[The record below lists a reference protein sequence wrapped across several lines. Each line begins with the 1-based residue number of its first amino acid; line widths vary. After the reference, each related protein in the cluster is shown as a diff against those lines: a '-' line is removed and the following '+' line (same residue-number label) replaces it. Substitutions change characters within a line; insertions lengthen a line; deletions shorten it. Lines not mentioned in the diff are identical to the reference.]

1 MSENKPS
8 KASWTC
14 RFLHILSDWVINKP
28 RTIVIPQI
36 LLCVVSI
43 FYTVT
48 ELDFSTERND
58 LVGSDKKYHQIFLK
72 LLEEFPQEDDLVT
85 LVESGNQEKN
95 RQFVERLAARLQSDP
110 KHFTNVFWKGD
121 LKSLGP
127 KSLLFLDL
135 ETLQSFRDS
144 IQTYLPVLQ
153 FFSETESLN
162 DLFKRINRR
171 FAEAGK
177 ANQGSNSTPTNTD
190 LSEGI
195 PDSSEDSTNLLGALP
210 SLHTIIRLANDA
222 LARPGEPTAPPLSA
236 FFPDESMDSGS
247 GSDEG
252 YITYD
257 QGRIFL
263 LTCQAAS
270 AEVGSA
276 AVKRLR
282 MWTQLTEQ
290 EIPGVN
296 VGITGE
302 PILEYE
308 EMRQSQKDTI
318 SASILALCLVMV
330 IFVFGYHET
339 RRPIKTT
346 LCLLVGLSFTMAF
359 TTLTVGRL
367 NILTITFAPI
377 LIGLSIDFG
386 VHLVSRYEDEL
397 TRGISPEKAIRN
409 TLTNTGQGIVTG
421 AITTALAF
429 FSMTFTDFRGIQEMG
444 IITGGG
450 MMVSL
455 VPMISL
461 LPVWLLHGSHRT
473 LVPVGLPT
481 PAGNQETRLPL
492 RSRMERWWMTRPGM
506 TIGAIGALTALS
518 IPFAQ
523 KVTFDYNL
531 LNMQSK
537 SLDAVEWEHK
547 LIEST
552 PKSALFA
559 AVMTDSVA
567 EARELEEKALQ
578 LDSVGSV
585 DSMASVL
592 YASVPDTG
600 AESNKESMARLE
612 TAREIQNALA
622 GLTFSEPSDE
632 PASVAELSRTLW
644 SFQGYLGAAAEKTL
658 QNDIPFLNQLLT
670 QMKDSV
676 IELRKQLFEKRPGP
690 SSAERI
696 QEFQERFLNEIRT
709 TFEALKSQDLSSP
722 MQEKDLPAVLKSR
735 FIGRTGKHLVYIYP
749 KNNIWDRA
757 NQEEFI
763 HQLRSIAPN
772 VTGTPIQLYEYTTLL
787 KTSYEKAAF
796 HALIVITLVAFLRFR
811 NLLDTLLCLAPVG
824 IGFVWMLG
832 CMGATEI
839 PFNPAN
845 IMTLPLVVGIGVTN
859 AIHILGKFHENG
871 EVSLFSG
878 SAGKAVIVSG
888 LTTIAGFGS
897 LIMAEHRGISSL
909 GSMMS
914 IGTLACMLV
923 ALIALP
929 ALLALIHG
937 KKVSGDTLAE

>member
-1 MSENKPS
+1 M
-8 KASWTC
+8 
-14 RFLHILSDWVINKP
+14 HILSDWVINRPKA
-28 RTIVIPQI
+28 IVLPQI
-36 LLCVVSI
+36 LLCLVSI

-48 ELDFSTERND
+48 ELNFSTERND
-58 LVGSDKKYHQIFLK
+58 LVGSDKKYHQIFLQYR
-72 LLEEFPQEDDLVT
+72 EEFPQEDDLVT

-110 KHFTNVFWKGD
+110 VHFTNVFWKGD

-144 IQTYLPVLQ
+144 IQTYLPILQ

-171 FAEAGK
+171 FAEAGQARQK
-177 ANQGSNSTPTNTD
+177 IEAATMDSGP
-190 LSEGI
+190 SESVAA
-195 PDSSEDSTNLLGALP
+195 SSEEPTSLLSALP

-236 FFPDESMDSGS
+236 FFPDESMDSGA
-247 GSDEG
+247 GSSEG

-263 LTCQAAS
+263 ITCQAAS
-270 AEVGSA
+270 AEAGTA

-308 EMRQSQKDTI
+308 EMQQSQRDTA
-318 SASILALCLVMV
+318 SASVLALCLVMV

-397 TRGISPEKAIRN
+397 TRGVSPEKAIRN
-409 TLTNTGQGIVTG
+409 TLVHTGQGIVTG
-421 AITTALAF
+421 AFTTSLAF
-429 FSMTFTDFRGIQEMG
+429 FAMTFTDFRGIQEMG

-455 VPMISL
+455 IPMISL
-461 LPVWLLHGSHRT
+461 LPVWLLHGSRRT
-473 LVPVGLPT
+473 LVPAGLPV
-481 PAGNQETRLPL
+481 GNQEQKLPV
-492 RSRMERWWMTRPGM
+492 RSRLERWWMTRPGM
-506 TIGAIGALTALS
+506 TIGVIGVITVVAIPL
-518 IPFAQ
+518 AQ

-547 LIEST
+547 LIEAT

-559 AVMTDSVA
+559 AVMTDSVL
-567 EARELEEKALQ
+567 EARELATKALQ
-578 LDSVGSV
+578 LETVGSV
-585 DSMASVL
+585 DSMSSVL
-592 YASVPDTG
+592 YGSVSDADT
-600 AESNKESMARLE
+600 EENKTSNARLE
-612 TAREIQNALA
+612 TAREIQIALA
-622 GLTFSEPSDE
+622 DLTFSEPSDE
-632 PASVAELSRTLW
+632 PVSITELSRTLW

-658 QNDIPFLNQLLT
+658 NNDIPYLNQLLN

-676 IELRKQLFEKRPGP
+676 IELRKQLFEKRSGLT
-690 SSAERI
+690 SAERI
-696 QEFQERFLNEIRT
+696 QEFQQRFLNEIRT

-722 MQEKDLPAVLKSR
+722 MQEEDLPAVLKSR
-735 FIGRTGKHLVYIYP
+735 FIGKTGKHLVYIYP
-749 KNNIWDRA
+749 KNNIWDRE

-763 HQLRSIAPN
+763 LQLRSIAPN

-787 KTSYEKAAF
+787 KTSYEKAAL
-796 HALIVITLVAFLRFR
+796 HALIVITIVAFLRFR

-824 IGFVWMLG
+824 IGFTWMLG
-832 CMGATEI
+832 CMGATAI

-859 AIHILGKFHENG
+859 AIHILGKFHEDG

-878 SAGKAVIVSG
+878 SAGKAVLVSG

-914 IGTLACMLV
+914 LGTLACMLV
-923 ALIALP
+923 ALIAVP

-937 KKVSGDTLAE
+937 KKVTGKTLS